1 MQNIPK
7 SCYARAVVTDCDVD
21 APGLHMLLHPEI
33 IETKE
38 FRGSKIA
45 VIERLNVLN
54 AASAEK
60 NADST
65 P

>member
-1 MQNIPK
+1 
-7 SCYARAVVTDCDVD
+7 
-21 APGLHMLLHPEI
+21 MLLHPEI